1 MARAVKK
8 TTTSPK
14 ATAKTTAKATKKAV
28 SRAAAPAKPAKV
40 AAKTAAKST
49 AKPVSKLATVSKATA
64 TRAKAVKSATRAAP
78 TPKVVAKTTPAAVAI
93 MPANG
98 LHGLSPDSLEMKKKE
113 LIDKVVL
120 RSGIKKKDAKP
131 VVEAMLAVLG
141 ETLGDGRALNL
152 QPLGKVKINRMK
164 QVAKDR
170 VIICKIRQSG
180 RVISDAEKSTETP
193 IAGAAE

>member
-8 TTTSPK
+8 TNTSPK
-14 ATAKTTAKATKKAV
+14 TATKTTAKVTKKAA
-28 SRAAAPAKPAKV
+28 SRPATPV
-40 AAKTAAKST
+40 KS
-49 AKPVSKLATVSKATA
+49 VSKSATVSKATA

-93 MPANG
+93 MPA
-98 LHGLSPDSLEMKKKE
+98 HGVSPDSLEMKKKE

-180 RVISDAEKSTETP
+180 RVISEAEKSTETP